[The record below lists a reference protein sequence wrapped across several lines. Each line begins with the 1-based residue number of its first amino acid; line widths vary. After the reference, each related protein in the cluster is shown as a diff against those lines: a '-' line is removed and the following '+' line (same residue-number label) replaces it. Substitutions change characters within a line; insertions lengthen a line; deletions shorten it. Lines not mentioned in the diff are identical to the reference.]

1 MRSIRSVPFL
11 LLLCLLIVHAA
22 PAAAAKD
29 APRPRAAGT
38 ITVCNPSGVLDS
50 GQYVDDAL
58 VGATKGN
65 PIVHPKN
72 AGQFPKTPTETV
84 TIKSDGFDEINDLF
98 YHRGWTDGLPI
109 VPPTPERVAHML
121 LGADFSPDDVV
132 AYLAPMGGKASI
144 EKIAVNAVMAG
155 CLPAHL
161 PVLIAAVEAASASE
175 FDLRGVTT
183 TTNPDAPLL
192 IVSGPFVKDLGINS
206 GTNSFGRGW
215 RANTTISRAFHLI
228 LQNVGGSWPGVTD
241 MSTMGQPGDIIML
254 FAENAEA
261 NPWEPIHQ
269 AFGLPASANAVTVVS
284 AESFSGILG
293 IGQTRP
299 GFLNLIA
306 SWMKGHDRPY
316 RSDLVIVIAQD
327 TAKMLALEG
336 WTKASIESYLR
347 DKAKVPYKEFK
358 EQFVDTNM
366 ANLNRGVPAWALKVT
381 DPEQLIDKPF
391 VDRFLIV
398 VAGGTGEKSMI
409 IPGWANGRAVCREVR
424 LPANWKD
431 LTAESRE

>member
-1 MRSIRSVPFL
+1 MRSNRSVLFSL
-11 LLLCLLIVHAA
+11 LLGLLVLLMVPASSDAA
-22 PAAAAKD
+22 SGSKTA
-29 APRPRAAGT
+29 RT
-38 ITVCNPSGVLDS
+38 ITVYNPSGVRES
-50 GQYVDDAL
+50 GQFVDEVLLQSMKTQNISRPRDA
-58 VGATKGN
+58 AR
-65 PIVHPKN
+65 
-72 AGQFPKTPTETV
+72 FPKARTETV
-84 TIKSDGFDEINDLF
+84 PAKSDGYDEINELF
-98 YHRGWTDGLPI
+98 YRRGWTDGLPI

-121 LGADFSPDDVV
+121 EGADFSPEDTV
-132 AYLAPMGGKASI
+132 ATLDPMGGKATI

-161 PVLIAAVEAASASE
+161 PLLIAAVEAASRPE

-183 TTNPDAPLL
+183 TTNPDAPLM

-206 GTNSFGRGW
+206 GTNAFGRGW

-241 MSTMGQPGDIIML
+241 MSTMGQPGDIVML

-269 AFGLPASANAVTVVS
+269 ALGLPAAANAVTVVS

-327 TAKMLALEG
+327 TARMLAQEG
-336 WTKASIESYLR
+336 WTKASIEAYLR
-347 DKAKVPYKEFK
+347 NKAKVPFKEFK
-358 EQFVDTNM
+358 EQFIDTNM
-366 ANLNRGVPAWALKVT
+366 ASINRGVPAWAFKVT
-381 DPEQLIDKPF
+381 DPEQLVDKPF

-398 VAGGTGEKSMI
+398 VAGGTGEKSML
-409 IPGWANGRAVCREVR
+409 IPGWAGGRAVCQEVR
-424 LPANWKD
+424 LPANWKE